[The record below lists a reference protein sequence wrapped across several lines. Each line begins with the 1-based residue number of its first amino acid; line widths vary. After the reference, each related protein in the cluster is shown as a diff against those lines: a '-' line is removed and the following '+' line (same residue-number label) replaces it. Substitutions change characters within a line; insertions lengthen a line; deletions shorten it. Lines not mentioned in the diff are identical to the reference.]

1 MSTITK
7 LILVNLIIV
16 VISLL
21 ILYPIYL
28 YFFKDKPNNY
38 IGMLLIF
45 GFIIL
50 RPRAKIVQ
58 TESKEVVQIKWFG
71 KIWEV

>member
-1 MSTITK
+1 MSTIKK
-7 LILVNLIIV
+7 LIVINLVIV

-28 YFFKDKPNNY
+28 FYFKNNPGNY
-38 IGMLLIF
+38 IGILLVF
-45 GFIIL
+45 AFILL
-50 RPRAKIVQ
+50 RPRAKIAKHQ
-58 TESKEVVQIKWFG
+58 SDNKVQIKWFG